1 MQPSAGPAGD
11 ESVSM
16 GMGEMRDLTLRCTK
30 CGFAALIALFAG
42 LAAGCHSGG
51 PTETVTVSPGSY
63 TVALDGTAQFTA
75 TVTGAA
81 DITVTWQV
89 DGVTGGN
96 STCGTISTSGLYTAP
111 NAIPNTATCSGTTV
125 ISTACTTTTNG
136 TITLL
141 PGCILITAIS
151 NQNNTYTAT
160 ASVAVSSGVAI
171 TISPTGALTAGTL
184 ETLQF
189 EATVTGTTN
198 VTVNWLVNSVQG
210 GDLSTTG
217 SITSTTIGDGTLAHA
232 ATFTAPA
239 MIPTPAS
246 VTIEAQAAA
255 DTTQFQTV
263 TLTVVVAADPTLTS
277 VSPLNAPA
285 GAYAQDFYL
294 SGANFLSTTSVLFNG
309 VNVGTLAGGSVT
321 AVNATLL
328 RAHVPSSA
336 SSVVS
341 MTNPIPFGPLAYPLS
356 SIPIQAQ
363 RQNGTTTPVTA
374 NTLVNLV
381 PVRPV
386 LLGVTPGTI
395 TQNSPTTTVELDGG
409 YYTPSTF
416 AEFNG
421 HLASTAQ
428 DSTFPRTLQA
438 ILSSSDLT
446 EAGLFPIAVR
456 TPDATPPRSAI
467 NLSIRPTAA
476 PAVSNTITNG
486 CPANCALA
494 FVKPVAVAL
503 NDVTGVPVVVD
514 QATNALDLLDTG
526 FTKITS
532 SVTVGT
538 TPTSVAVDGLRNFA
552 LVADNG
558 SSDVAVV
565 DLSVPALAGPPLSLA
580 ATLSSPPVAVGVD
593 EIHGRA
599 IVVGQNVAAAVVLDT
614 SGSPAAPPVVLGTV
628 SMVTGTK
635 PQVTVLPELGWA
647 IVTPGGAGQL
657 SVVDLLRLSLV
668 FTSTVNS
675 TLRGVGIN
683 TETKTL
689 ILADPTTPFNAIFSL
704 LDQSISTVSLDVG
717 SVAAAANPLTDV
729 ALLLNPN
736 LRVAFELDLSTP
748 AAIAV
753 LPLGSDPIAVAI
765 DPGSDKALVVDDVD
779 ANVSVI
785 DLGASRS
792 RSGEP
797 QILSVNRYD
806 PVNIASAV
814 EAGNTVTITTT
825 AAHGLTT
832 GDAAI
837 ISSVGV
843 AGYNGTYVVTVTSPA
858 QFTYTDPIS
867 GLAASGGGM
876 VVGPASANAF
886 VSSNPVPLV
895 VLGAGFTAASQ
906 IRVNETPIA
915 TTFDSSRPGEL
926 TGSIPPSLLTQP
938 VRLVVDVQNSP
949 TLFSNVRNL
958 LVGQPV
964 AVGNSPLGVAIDT
977 DLDLS
982 LVANSSDGT
991 VSVVD
996 VSPLSPTFA
1005 TVTSLITV
1013 GSTPVDVGIVSRNG
1027 LAAVSNS
1034 GAGTASVVNLTT
1046 NPITVP
1052 STVSVGAGPTG
1063 VAVSQSLGSALVT
1076 NTSSN
1081 SISLIPLSTSGLS
1094 GAGGLAVDE
1103 QPVAAAI
1110 APDLDVAVVADAAAN
1125 DAILVDVTAGAP
1137 SFLDRVANITA
1148 PTGVDYD
1155 PVTQDFLILS
1165 SASNTVTQLN
1175 VTPTGINTYSLLQS
1189 SIRVGVNP
1197 TSLAYDFQ
1205 SGTLLT
1211 LNTASN
1217 TLSAVD
1223 LAKCITTTLPV
1234 TACTTTSVVRD
1245 VLPFFGSVQYALAI
1259 HPRLGYFVLS
1269 DSANNR
1275 ILILPMPR

>member
-1 MQPSAGPAGD
+1 
-11 ESVSM
+11 
-16 GMGEMRDLTLRCTK
+16 MRDLTLRCSR

-63 TVALDGTAQFTA
+63 TVALQGTAQFVA

-81 DITVTWQV
+81 DTTVTWQV

-111 NAIPNTATCSGTTV
+111 NAIPNTTTCSGTTV
-125 ISTACTTTTNG
+125 KTTACTTTTNG
-136 TITLL
+136 TITLT

-151 NQNNTYTAT
+151 NQNNIYTGT
-160 ASVAVSSGVAI
+160 AAVAVSSGVAI
-171 TISPTGALTAGTL
+171 SISPTGALTAGTS

-189 EATVTGTTN
+189 EATITGTTN
-198 VTVNWLVNSVQG
+198 LTVNWLVNSVQG

-239 MIPTPAS
+239 MIPTPAT

-294 SGANFLSTTSVLFNG
+294 SGANFLSTTSVLFGG
-309 VNVGTLAGGSVT
+309 VNVGALAGGSVT

-336 SSVVS
+336 SAVVS
-341 MTNPIPFGPLAYPLS
+341 MTNPIPFGPLAYAGT

-363 RQNGTTTPVTA
+363 RQNGTTTPVTP

-416 AEFNG
+416 SEFNG

-476 PAVSNTITNG
+476 PAVSNTITG
-486 CPANCALA
+486 
-494 FVKPVAVAL
+494 FKQPVAIAL

-514 QATNALDLLDTG
+514 QGKNALDLLDTG
-526 FTKITS
+526 FTTITS

-565 DLSVPALAGPPLSLA
+565 DLSVPALAGTPLSLA
-580 ATLSSPPVAVGVD
+580 ATLSGPPVAVGVD

-628 SMVTGTK
+628 SIVTGTK

-657 SVVDLLRLSLV
+657 SVVDLLRLSVV
-668 FTSTVNS
+668 FSSTVNS

-704 LDQSISTVSLDVG
+704 LDQSISTVSLDLG
-717 SVAAAANPLTDV
+717 SVAAAANPLTNV
-729 ALLLNPN
+729 GLLLNPN

-785 DLGASRS
+785 DLGATRS

-806 PVNIASAV
+806 PVNITAAV
-814 EAGNTVTITTT
+814 QTGNTVTITTA

-843 AGYNGTYVVTVTSPA
+843 AGYNGTYVVTVTSPT
-858 QFTYTDPIS
+858 QFTYTDPTS

-876 VVGPASANAF
+876 LVGPATANAF

-915 TTFDSSRPGEL
+915 TAFDSSRPGEL
-926 TGSIPPSLLTQP
+926 TGSIPASLLTQP

-964 AVGNSPLGVAIDT
+964 AVGNSPLGVAIGSIVDQST
-977 DLDLS
+977 IPPTELELA
-982 LVANSSDGT
+982 LVVNSADGT
-991 VSVVD
+991 VSVAD
-996 VSPLSPTFA
+996 ISPASPTFG

-1034 GAGTASVVNLTT
+1034 GASTASIVDLTT

-1052 STVSVGAGPTG
+1052 STASVGAGPTG
-1063 VAVSQSLGSALVT
+1063 VAANQSLGSALVT

-1081 SISLIPLSTSGLS
+1081 SISLIPLSSSGLT
-1094 GAGGLAVDE
+1094 GASGLAVDA

-1125 DAILVDVTAGAP
+1125 DAILVDVASGAP
-1137 SFLDRVANITA
+1137 SFLARVPNITA

-1175 VTPTGINTYSLLQS
+1175 VTPTGTNTYSLLQS

-1197 TSLAYDFQ
+1197 TSLAYNFQ

-1217 TLSAVD
+1217 TLSIVD
-1223 LAKCITTTLPV
+1223 LAKCITTTLPA
-1234 TACTTTSVVRD
+1234 TSCTTTSVVRD
-1245 VLPFFGSVQYALAI
+1245 VLPFFGTVQYALAI
-1259 HPRLGYFVLS
+1259 HPWLGYFVLS

>member
-11 ESVSM
+11 ESVRM
-16 GMGEMRDLTLRCTK
+16 GMGEMRDLILRCSK

-63 TVALDGTAQFTA
+63 TVALQGTAQFTA

-81 DITVTWQV
+81 DATVTWQV

-96 STCGTISTSGLYTAP
+96 STCGTITTGGLYTAP
-111 NAIPNTATCSGTTV
+111 IAIPTTTTCSGTNV
-125 ISTACTTTTNG
+125 RSTACTTTTNG
-136 TITLL
+136 TITLTS
-141 PGCILITAIS
+141 GCILITAVS
-151 NQNNTYTAT
+151 NQNNIYTAT
-160 ASVAVSSGVAI
+160 AAVMVSSGVAI
-171 TISPTGALTAGTL
+171 SLTPTGALTAGTS

-198 VTVNWLVNSVQG
+198 LTVNWLVNSVQG

-232 ATFTAPA
+232 ATFMAPTMIPAPA
-239 MIPTPAS
+239 T
-246 VTIEAQAAA
+246 VTIKAQAAA
-255 DTTQFQTV
+255 DTTQFQTA
-263 TLTVVVAADPTLTS
+263 TLTVVLATDPTLTA
-277 VSPLNAPA
+277 VSPPNAPA

-294 SGANFLSTTSVLFNG
+294 SGASFLSTTSVLFDA
-309 VNVGTLAGGSVT
+309 VNVGKVTGGSVT
-321 AVNATLL
+321 AVNATLI
-328 RAHVPSSA
+328 RARVPSSLLGTA
-336 SSVVS
+336 GIH
-341 MTNPIPFGPLAYPLS
+341 TIA
-356 SIPIQAQ
+356 AQ
-363 RQNGTTTPVTA
+363 RENGDTTPTVA
-374 NTLVNLV
+374 VNLV

-386 LLGVTPGTI
+386 LLGVTPGSL

-409 YYTPSTF
+409 YYTPSTVT
-416 AEFNG
+416 EFNG
-421 HLASTAQ
+421 HLAGTSQ

-438 ILSSSDLT
+438 ILSSTDLT
-446 EAGLFPIAVR
+446 EAGLFPVAVR
-456 TPDATPPRSAI
+456 TANATPPRSAI
-467 NLSIRPTAA
+467 DLSIRPTAA
-476 PAVSNTITNG
+476 PVVSNMISG
-486 CPANCALA
+486 
-494 FVKPVAVAL
+494 FMKPVAIAL
-503 NDVTGVPVVVD
+503 NDVTGIPVVVD
-514 QATNALDLLDTG
+514 QGKNALDLLDTG

-532 SVTVGT
+532 SVTVGM

-565 DLSVPALAGPPLSLA
+565 DLSVPALAGTPLSLS

-614 SGSPAAPPVVLGTV
+614 SGCPAAPPVVLGTV
-628 SMVTGTK
+628 SMITGTQ

-657 SVVDLLRLSLV
+657 SVVDLLRLSVV
-668 FTSTVNS
+668 FSSTVNS

-689 ILADPTTPFNAIFSL
+689 MLADPTTPFNAIFSL

-717 SVAAAANPLTDV
+717 SVAAAANPLTNV
-729 ALLLNPN
+729 GLLLNPN
-736 LRVAFELDLSTP
+736 LHVAFELDLSTP

-785 DLGASRS
+785 DLGHDLYRPLL
-792 RSGEP
+792 GEP
-797 QILSVNRYD
+797 QILSLNRYN
-806 PVNIASAV
+806 PVNIATAIQT
-814 EAGNTVTITTT
+814 GNTVTITTT
-825 AAHGLTT
+825 TAHGLTT

-843 AGYNGTYVVTVTSPA
+843 GGYNGTYVVTVTSPT

-876 VVGPASANAF
+876 MVGPATANAF
-886 VSSNPVPLV
+886 ISSNPVPLV

-915 TTFDSSRPGEL
+915 TTFNPSRPGEL
-926 TGSIPPSLLTQP
+926 TGSIPASLLTQP

-977 DLDLS
+977 DLDLGF
-982 LVANSSDGT
+982 VANSRDGT

-996 VSPLSPTFA
+996 VSPLSPTFG
-1005 TVTSLITV
+1005 TVTSVITV
-1013 GSTPVDVGIVSRNG
+1013 GNTPVDVGIVSRSG
-1027 LAAVSNS
+1027 VAAVSNS
-1034 GAGTASVVNLTT
+1034 GAGTVSVVNLTT

-1052 STVSVGAGPTG
+1052 STVATGSGPTG

-1081 SISLIPLSTSGLS
+1081 SASLIPLSSSGTL
-1094 GAGGLAVDE
+1094 GAGSVAVDAE
-1103 QPVAAAI
+1103 PVAAAI
-1110 APDLDVAVVADAAAN
+1110 APDLNVAVVANAAAN
-1125 DAILVDVTAGAP
+1125 DATLLDVAAGAP
-1137 SFLDRVANITA
+1137 SFLNLVSNITA

-1197 TSLAYDFQ
+1197 TSLAYNFQ

-1223 LAKCITTTLPV
+1223 LAKCITITLPA

-1245 VLPFFGSVQYALAI
+1245 VLPFFGTVQYALAI
-1259 HPRLGYFVLS
+1259 HPRLSYFVLS